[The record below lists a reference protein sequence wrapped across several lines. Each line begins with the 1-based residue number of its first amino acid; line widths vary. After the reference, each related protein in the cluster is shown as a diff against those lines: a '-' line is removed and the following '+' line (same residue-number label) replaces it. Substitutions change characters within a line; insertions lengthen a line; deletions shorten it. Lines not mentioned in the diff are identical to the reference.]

1 MPRTT
6 QRRPARRRSVRA
18 AGTERT
24 LRLILLIALVLLVV
38 ATLRDGLTSMP
49 GLFGAATNPART
61 GVEAARASTESARAS
76 TAWAEAR
83 VANAWAEAEA
93 RRAQAWADQ
102 QAARA
107 ALATIGL
114 AAAGALLLILG
125 WGGGRALVD
134 LLHLR
139 ARLIAPRGGLYPAVH
154 GHQPVTHLNEPG
166 AQIARLAPPP
176 AHALSAPPAQVLPA
190 VPLHPSIPEP
200 VIITAERLPHLERLL
215 LAAGGQH
222 DVDHDSAS

>member
-6 QRRPARRRSVRA
+6 QRRPSRRRSARA
-18 AGTERT
+18 AGGART

-38 ATLRDGLTSMP
+38 ATLRDGLTTLP
-49 GLFGAATNPART
+49 GLFGAATNP
-61 GVEAARASTESARAS
+61 ARASTESARAS

-83 VANAWAEAEA
+83 VANAWADAEA

-176 AHALSAPPAQVLPA
+176 AHALSAPTAQVLPA
-190 VPLHPSIPEP
+190 VPLYPSIPEP

>member
-1 MPRTT
+1 MPRST
-6 QRRPARRRSVRA
+6 QRRSSRRRSPHA
-18 AGTERT
+18 AGTERS
-24 LRLILLIALVLLVV
+24 LRLILLFALVLLVA
-38 ATLRDGLTSMP
+38 ATLRDGLATLP
-49 GLFGAATNPART
+49 GLPGSAAAP
-61 GVEAARASTESARAS
+61 ARASAEAARAS

-83 VANAWAEAEA
+83 VANAWADAEA

-102 QAARA
+102 QAPRA
-107 ALATIGL
+107 ALTTIGL

-125 WGGGRALVD
+125 WGAGRALVD

-139 ARLIAPRGGLYPAVH
+139 ARLIAPRGGLYPALH

-166 AQIARLAPPP
+166 AQVVKLTPPP
-176 AHALSAPPAQVLPA
+176 AHALPGPPAQILPA
-190 VPLHPSIPEP
+190 IPLHPPVPEP

-222 DVDHDSAS
+222 DSEPDAST

>member
-1 MPRTT
+1 MPRST
-6 QRRPARRRSVRA
+6 QRRHTRRRSARS
-18 AGTERT
+18 AGTART

-38 ATLRDGLTSMP
+38 ATLRDGLTTVP
-49 GLFGAATNPART
+49 GLFGAATNPARSS
-61 GVEAARASTESARAS
+61 VEAARVS

-102 QAARA
+102 QSARA
-107 ALATIGL
+107 ALATMGL

-154 GHQPVTHLNEPG
+154 GHQTITHLNEPG
-166 AQIARLAPPP
+166 AQIARLTPPP
-176 AHALSAPPAQVLPA
+176 AYTMPAPAAHVLPA
-190 VPLHPSIPEP
+190 VPLHPPIPEP

-222 DVDHDSAS
+222 DSEPNETG